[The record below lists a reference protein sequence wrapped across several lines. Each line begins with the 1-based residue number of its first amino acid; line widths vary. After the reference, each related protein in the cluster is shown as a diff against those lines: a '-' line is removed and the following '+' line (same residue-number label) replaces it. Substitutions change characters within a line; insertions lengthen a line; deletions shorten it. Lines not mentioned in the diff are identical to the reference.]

1 MNYISAPKFQEIH
14 KKIFDMHSVSQEDK
28 EYIMHVIKDIL
39 HFDEEQGAYYQIAWK
54 RTKEKIDNNPELR
67 QEYLEKQRIRHKL
80 RRIKKKEEEA
90 LKKQQ
95 EEELKIQQQELK
107 IQQEQL
113 EKQQEQLRKKHD

>member
-1 MNYISAPKFQEIH
+1 MNYISAPKFQAIH

-28 EYIMHVIKDIL
+28 EYIMFVIKDIL
-39 HFDEEQGAYYQIAWK
+39 HFDDEKGAYYQIAWK

-67 QEYLEKQRIRHKL
+67 QEYLEKQRVRHKL

-95 EEELKIQQQELK
+95 QEELIKQQQE
-107 IQQEQL
+107 I
-113 EKQQEQLRKKHD
+113 EKQHEQLRKKHD